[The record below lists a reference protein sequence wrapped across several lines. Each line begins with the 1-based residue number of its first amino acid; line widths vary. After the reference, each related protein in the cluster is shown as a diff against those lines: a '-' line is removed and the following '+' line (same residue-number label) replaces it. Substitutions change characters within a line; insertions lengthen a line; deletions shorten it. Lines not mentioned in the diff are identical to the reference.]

1 MCICWSGLSG
11 LLFFLRFD
19 NSVYLA
25 IFEIV
30 KSLLA
35 ILLMFASAFA
45 PMFFVEDGG
54 KESVSGG
61 NWSRVR
67 TVRIVAAGDLMQH
80 IPQVFTARL
89 KGDTTKYDYTPS
101 FRYVASRFRDA
112 DLSIV
117 NLETTLSESG
127 PYYGYPCFKSPA
139 EVADAMQDMGIDVA
153 ALANNH
159 CCDRGAYG
167 IKSTAEILDKRAIAR
182 VGVYRDS
189 VEYKANN
196 VLYIKRGGISF
207 AIVNYTYG
215 TNGINVPTGMVVNH
229 LDSVAMQR
237 DLASINRDSVD
248 CVIAVVHWGNEYERQ
263 PNREQRK
270 MADFMR
276 RSGVDIILGSHPH
289 VVQPFEVDD
298 KGITLYSL
306 GNFVSNQRA
315 RYRDG
320 GLIATIDVTIVER
333 GEGDVVT
340 DRKMKYDLG
349 ITPVWV
355 HLPDYAVIP
364 PEVGDV
370 MEMNYDSRRRYN
382 VFISDTRELLGE

>member
-1 MCICWSGLSG
+1 MCKCWSSLSG
-11 LLFFLRFD
+11 LLFFCFD
-19 NSVYLA
+19 NWVYLA

-30 KSLLA
+30 KSLLV
-35 ILLMFASAFA
+35 ILLMFTSVFA
-45 PMFFVEDGG
+45 PMFLNDGS
-54 KESVSGG
+54 KEGVFEGR
-61 NWSRVR
+61 WSRVR
-67 TVRIVAAGDLMQH
+67 AVRIVAAGDLMQH
-80 IPQVFTARL
+80 LPQVMAARL
-89 KGDTTKYDYTPS
+89 KDDTTKYDYTPS

-167 IKSTAEILDKRAIAR
+167 IKSTAEILDKRGVSR
-182 VGVYRDS
+182 VGVCRDS
-189 VEYKANN
+189 VEYKVNN
-196 VLYIKRGGISF
+196 VLYLKRSGISF

-215 TNGINVPTGMVVNH
+215 TNGINVPKGMVVNH
-229 LDSVAMQR
+229 LDSVVMAR

-263 PNREQRK
+263 PNREQK
-270 MADFMR
+270 MMADFMR

-298 KGITLYSL
+298 KGVTLYSL
-306 GNFVSNQRA
+306 GNFVSNQRT

-333 GEGDVVT
+333 GEGEEVKSRSV
-340 DRKMKYDLG
+340 KYDLDV
-349 ITPVWV
+349 TPVWA

-370 MEMNYDSRRRYN
+370 MQMNYDSRTRYN
-382 VFISDTRELLGE
+382 RFMEDTREHLGI

>member
-1 MCICWSGLSG
+1 MLEQSFGTA
-11 LLFFLRFD
+11 LFFCFD
-19 NSVYLA
+19 NWVYLA

-30 KSLLA
+30 KSLLV

-45 PMFFVEDGG
+45 PMFFNDGS
-54 KESVSGG
+54 KESVFEGR
-61 NWSRVR
+61 WSRVR

-80 IPQVFTARL
+80 LPQVMAARL
-89 KGDTTKYDYTPS
+89 KDDTTKYDYTPS

-167 IKSTAEILDKRAIAR
+167 IKSTAEILDKRGISR

-196 VLYIKRGGISF
+196 VLYLRRSGISF

-215 TNGINVPTGMVVNH
+215 TNGINVPKGMVVNH
-229 LDSVAMQR
+229 LDSVAMRR

-263 PNREQRK
+263 PNREQK
-270 MADFMR
+270 TMADFMR

-298 KGITLYSL
+298 RGVTLYSL
-306 GNFVSNQRA
+306 GNFVSNQRT

-333 GEGDVVT
+333 GEGEEVKSRSV
-340 DRKMKYDLG
+340 KYDLDV
-349 ITPVWV
+349 TPVWV

-364 PEVGDV
+364 PEVGDA
-370 MEMNYDSRRRYN
+370 MQMNYDSRMRYN
-382 VFISDTRELLGE
+382 RFMEDTREHLGI

>member
-1 MCICWSGLSG
+1 
-11 LLFFLRFD
+11 
-19 NSVYLA
+19 
-25 IFEIV
+25 
-30 KSLLA
+30 
-35 ILLMFASAFA
+35 MFASVFA
-45 PMFFVEDGG
+45 PVFLNDGS
-54 KESVSGG
+54 KESVFEGR
-61 NWSRVR
+61 WSRVR

-80 IPQVFTARL
+80 LPQVMAARL
-89 KGDTTKYDYTPS
+89 KDDTTKYDYTPS

-117 NLETTLSESG
+117 NLETALSESG

-139 EVADAMQDMGIDVA
+139 EVANAMQDMGIDVA

-167 IKSTAEILDKRAIAR
+167 IKSTAEILDNRGISR

-196 VLYIKRGGISF
+196 VLYLKRSGMSF

-215 TNGINVPTGMVVNH
+215 TNGINIPKGMVVNH
-229 LDSVAMQR
+229 LDSVAIRR

-263 PNREQRK
+263 PNREQKK

-289 VVQPFEVDD
+289 VVQPFEVND
-298 KGITLYSL
+298 KGVTLYSL
-306 GNFVSNQRA
+306 GNFVSNQRT

-320 GLIATIDVTIVER
+320 GLIATIDVAIVER
-333 GEGDVVT
+333 GEGDEVKSRSV
-340 DRKMKYDLG
+340 KYDLDV
-349 ITPVWV
+349 TPVWV

-364 PEVGDV
+364 PEVGDA
-370 MEMNYDSRRRYN
+370 MQMNYDSRMRYN
-382 VFISDTRELLGE
+382 RFMEDTREHLGI

>member
-1 MCICWSGLSG
+1 MCKCWSSLSG
-11 LLFFLRFD
+11 LLFFCFD
-19 NSVYLA
+19 NWVYLA

-30 KSLLA
+30 KSLLV
-35 ILLMFASAFA
+35 ILLMFTSVFA
-45 PMFFVEDGG
+45 PMFLNDGS
-54 KESVSGG
+54 KEGVFEGR
-61 NWSRVR
+61 WSRVR
-67 TVRIVAAGDLMQH
+67 AVRIVAAGDLMQH
-80 IPQVFTARL
+80 LPQVMAARL
-89 KGDTTKYDYTPS
+89 KDDTTKYDYTPS

-167 IKSTAEILDKRAIAR
+167 IKSTAEILDKRGVSR
-182 VGVYRDS
+182 VGVCRDS
-189 VEYKANN
+189 VEYKVNN
-196 VLYIKRGGISF
+196 VLYLKRSGISF

-215 TNGINVPTGMVVNH
+215 TNGINVPKGMVVNH
-229 LDSVAMQR
+229 LDSVVMAR

-248 CVIAVVHWGNEYERQ
+248 CVIAVVNWGNEYERQ
-263 PNREQRK
+263 PNREQK
-270 MADFMR
+270 MMADFMR

-298 KGITLYSL
+298 KGVTLYSL
-306 GNFVSNQRA
+306 GNFVSNQRT

-333 GEGDVVT
+333 GEGEEVKSRSV
-340 DRKMKYDLG
+340 KYDLDV
-349 ITPVWV
+349 TPVWA

-370 MEMNYDSRRRYN
+370 MQMNYDSRTRYN
-382 VFISDTRELLGE
+382 RFMEDTREHLGI

>member
-1 MCICWSGLSG
+1 MCKCWSSLSG
-11 LLFFLRFD
+11 LLFFCFD
-19 NSVYLA
+19 NWVYLA

-30 KSLLA
+30 KSLLV

-45 PMFFVEDGG
+45 PMFLNDGS
-54 KESVSGG
+54 KEGVFEGR
-61 NWSRVR
+61 WSRVR

-80 IPQVFTARL
+80 LPQVMAARL
-89 KGDTTKYDYTPS
+89 KDDTTKYDYTPS

-167 IKSTAEILDKRAIAR
+167 IKSTAEILDKRGISR

-189 VEYKANN
+189 VEYKVNN
-196 VLYIKRGGISF
+196 VLYLKRSGISF

-215 TNGINVPTGMVVNH
+215 TNGINAPKGMVVNH
-229 LDSVAMQR
+229 LDSVAMAR
-237 DLASINRDSVD
+237 DLTSINRDSVD

-263 PNREQRK
+263 PNREQKK

-298 KGITLYSL
+298 RGVTLYSL
-306 GNFVSNQRA
+306 GNFVSNQRT

-333 GEGDVVT
+333 GEGEEVKSRNV
-340 DRKMKYDLG
+340 KYDLDV
-349 ITPVWV
+349 TPVWV

-364 PEVGDV
+364 SDVGDA
-370 MEMNYDSRRRYN
+370 MQINYDSRMRYN
-382 VFISDTRELLGE
+382 RFMEDTREHLGI

>member
-1 MCICWSGLSG
+1 MYVGAVFRGCS
-11 LLFFLRFD
+11 FFCFD
-19 NSVYLA
+19 NWVYLA

-30 KSLLA
+30 KSLLV
-35 ILLMFASAFA
+35 ILLMFTSAFA
-45 PMFFVEDGG
+45 PMFFYDGG
-54 KESVSGG
+54 KESTFDGR
-61 NWSRVR
+61 WSRVR

-80 IPQVFTARL
+80 LPQVMAARL
-89 KGDTTKYDYTPS
+89 KDDTTKYDYTSS
-101 FRYVASRFRDA
+101 FRYVASHFRDA

-117 NLETTLSESG
+117 NLETTLSGSG

-167 IKSTAEILDKRAIAR
+167 VKSTAEILDKRGISR
-182 VGVYRDS
+182 VGVYLNS
-189 VEYKANN
+189 TEYKANN
-196 VLYIKRGGISF
+196 VLYLKRCGILF

-215 TNGINVPTGMVVNH
+215 TNGINVPKGMVVNH
-229 LDSVAMQR
+229 LDSVVMRR

-263 PNREQRK
+263 PNREQK
-270 MADFMR
+270 TLADFMR

-289 VVQPFEVDD
+289 VVQPFEVND
-298 KGITLYSL
+298 KGVTLYSL
-306 GNFVSNQRA
+306 GNFVSNQRT

-320 GLIATIDVTIVER
+320 GLIATIDVTMVER
-333 GEGDVVT
+333 GEGEEVKSRSV
-340 DRKMKYDLG
+340 KYDLDV
-349 ITPVWV
+349 TPVWV

-364 PEVGDV
+364 PEVGDA
-370 MEMNYDSRRRYN
+370 MQMNYDSRTRYN
-382 VFISDTRELLGE
+382 RFMEDTRKHLGI

>member
-1 MCICWSGLSG
+1 MLEQSFGTA
-11 LLFFLRFD
+11 LFFCFD
-19 NSVYLA
+19 NWVYLA

-30 KSLLA
+30 KSLLV
-35 ILLMFASAFA
+35 ILLMFVSAFA
-45 PMFFVEDGG
+45 PVFFNDGG
-54 KESVSGG
+54 KESTFEGR
-61 NWSRVR
+61 WSRVR
-67 TVRIVAAGDLMQH
+67 MVRIVAAGDLMQH
-80 IPQVFTARL
+80 LPQVMAARL
-89 KGDTTKYDYTPS
+89 KDDTTKYDYTPS

-139 EVADAMQDMGIDVA
+139 EVANAMQDMGIDVA

-167 IKSTAEILDKRAIAR
+167 IKSTAEILDNRGISR

-196 VLYIKRGGISF
+196 VLYLKRSGMSF

-215 TNGINVPTGMVVNH
+215 TNGINIPKGMVVNH
-229 LDSVAMQR
+229 LDSVAIRR

-263 PNREQRK
+263 PNREQKK

-298 KGITLYSL
+298 RGVTLYSL
-306 GNFVSNQRA
+306 GNFVSNQRTH
-315 RYRDG
+315 YRDG
-320 GLIATIDVTIVER
+320 GLIATIDVMIVER
-333 GEGDVVT
+333 GEGDEVKSRNV
-340 DRKMKYDLG
+340 KYDLDV
-349 ITPVWV
+349 TPVWV

-364 PEVGDV
+364 PEVGDA
-370 MEMNYDSRRRYN
+370 MQMNYDSRMRYN
-382 VFISDTRELLGE
+382 RFMEDTREHLGI

>member
-1 MCICWSGLSG
+1 MLERPFGAA
-11 LLFFLRFD
+11 FFCGFE

-25 IFEIV
+25 IFEFV

-45 PMFFVEDGG
+45 PMLFVGDGG
-54 KESVSGG
+54 TESVSSGS
-61 NWSRVR
+61 WSRVR

-80 IPQVFTARL
+80 LPQVVAARL

-117 NLETTLSESG
+117 NLETTLSKSG

-159 CCDRGAYG
+159 CCDRASYG
-167 IKSTAEILDKRAIAR
+167 IKSTAEILDERGIAR

-189 VEYKANN
+189 VEYEKNN
-196 VLYIKRGGISF
+196 VLYLKRCGVSF

-215 TNGINVPTGMVVNH
+215 TNGINVPKGMVVNQ
-229 LDSVAMQR
+229 LDSVAMER
-237 DLASINRDSVD
+237 DLATINRDSVD

-263 PNREQRK
+263 PNSEQRK

-276 RSGVDIILGSHPH
+276 RRGVDIILGSHPH
-289 VVQPFEVDD
+289 VVQPFEADD
-298 KGITLYSL
+298 EGVTLYSL
-306 GNFVSNQRA
+306 GNFVSNQRT

-320 GLIATIDVTIVER
+320 GLIATIDVTIIER

-340 DRKMKYDLG
+340 DRKVKYGLD

-355 HLPDYAVIP
+355 HLPDYAIIP

-370 MEMNYDSRRRYN
+370 VEMNYDSRMRYN
-382 VFISDTRELLGE
+382 QFMKDTRELLDL

>member
-1 MCICWSGLSG
+1 MG
-11 LLFFLRFD
+11 LLFFCFD
-19 NSVYLA
+19 NWVYLA

-30 KSLLA
+30 KSLLV

-45 PMFFVEDGG
+45 PMFFNDGG
-54 KESVSGG
+54 KESTFEGR
-61 NWSRVR
+61 WSRVR

-80 IPQVFTARL
+80 LPQVMAARL
-89 KGDTTKYDYTPS
+89 KDDTTKYDYTPS

-117 NLETTLSESG
+117 NLETTLSERG

-139 EVADAMQDMGIDVA
+139 EVADAMQDIGIDVA

-167 IKSTAEILDKRAIAR
+167 IKSTAEILDKRGISR

-189 VEYKANN
+189 AEYKANN
-196 VLYIKRGGISF
+196 VLYLKRSGISF

-215 TNGINVPTGMVVNH
+215 TNGINVPKGMVVNH
-229 LDSVAMQR
+229 LDSVAMAR

-263 PNREQRK
+263 PNKEQK
-270 MADFMR
+270 VMADFMR
-276 RSGVDIILGSHPH
+276 RLGVDIILGSHPH
-289 VVQPFEVDD
+289 VVQPFEVND
-298 KGITLYSL
+298 KGVTLYSL
-306 GNFVSNQRA
+306 GNFVSNQRT

-320 GLIATIDVTIVER
+320 GLIATIDVTMVER
-333 GEGDVVT
+333 GEGEKVKSRSV
-340 DRKMKYDLG
+340 KYDLDV
-349 ITPVWV
+349 TPVWV

-364 PEVGDV
+364 PEVGDI
-370 MEMNYDSRRRYN
+370 MQMNYDSRTRYN
-382 VFISDTRELLGE
+382 RFMEDTREHLGI

>member
-11 LLFFLRFD
+11 LLFFVRFD

-61 NWSRVR
+61 SWSRVR

-80 IPQVFTARL
+80 IPQVMAARL
-89 KGDTTKYDYTPS
+89 KDDTTKYDYTPS

-229 LDSVAMQR
+229 LDSVAMQHN
-237 DLASINRDSVD
+237 LASINRDSVG

-270 MADFMR
+270 MADFMH

-298 KGITLYSL
+298 KGIMLYSL
-306 GNFVSNQRA
+306 GNFVSNQRT

-333 GEGDVVT
+333 GEGDVVA

-382 VFISDTRELLGE
+382 VFMSDTRELLGE

>member
-1 MCICWSGLSG
+1 MCKCWSSLSG
-11 LLFFLRFD
+11 LLFFCFD
-19 NSVYLA
+19 NWVYLA

-30 KSLLA
+30 KSLLV
-35 ILLMFASAFA
+35 ILLMFASVFA
-45 PMFFVEDGG
+45 PMFLNDGS
-54 KESVSGG
+54 KESVFEGR
-61 NWSRVR
+61 WSRVR

-80 IPQVFTARL
+80 LPQVMAARL
-89 KGDTTKYDYTPS
+89 KDDTTKYDYTPS
-101 FRYVASRFRDA
+101 FRYVASHFRDA

-167 IKSTAEILDKRAIAR
+167 IKSTAEILDKRGISR

-196 VLYIKRGGISF
+196 VLYLKQSGISF

-215 TNGINVPTGMVVNH
+215 TNGINVPKGMVVNH
-229 LDSVAMQR
+229 LDSVAMAR

-263 PNREQRK
+263 PNREQKK

-298 KGITLYSL
+298 RGVTLYSL
-306 GNFVSNQRA
+306 GNFVSNQRT

-333 GEGDVVT
+333 GEGDEVKSRSV
-340 DRKMKYDLG
+340 KYDLDV
-349 ITPVWV
+349 TPVWV

-364 PEVGDV
+364 PEVGDA
-370 MEMNYDSRRRYN
+370 MQMNYDSRIRYN
-382 VFISDTRELLGE
+382 RFMKDTHEHLGI

>member
-1 MCICWSGLSG
+1 MYVGAVFGGCS
-11 LLFFLRFD
+11 FFCFD
-19 NSVYLA
+19 NWVYLA

-30 KSLLA
+30 KSLLV

-45 PMFFVEDGG
+45 PMFFNDGG
-54 KESVSGG
+54 KESTFEGR
-61 NWSRVR
+61 WSRVR

-80 IPQVFTARL
+80 LPQVMAARL
-89 KGDTTKYDYTPS
+89 KDDTTKYDYTPS
-101 FRYVASRFRDA
+101 FRYVASQFRDA

-117 NLETTLSESG
+117 NLETTLSEGG

-139 EVADAMQDMGIDVA
+139 EVADAMRDMGIDVA

-167 IKSTAEILDKRAIAR
+167 VKSTAEILDKRGISR

-189 VEYKANN
+189 AEYKTNN
-196 VLYIKRGGISF
+196 VLYLKRSGISF

-215 TNGINVPTGMVVNH
+215 TNGINAPKGMVVNH
-229 LDSVAMQR
+229 LDSVAMRR

-263 PNREQRK
+263 PNREQK
-270 MADFMR
+270 TLADFMR

-289 VVQPFEVDD
+289 VVQPFEVND
-298 KGITLYSL
+298 KGVTLYSL
-306 GNFVSNQRA
+306 GNFVSNQRT

-320 GLIATIDVTIVER
+320 GLIATIDVTMVER
-333 GEGDVVT
+333 GEGEEVKSCSV
-340 DRKMKYDLG
+340 KYDLDV
-349 ITPVWV
+349 TPVWV

-364 PEVGDV
+364 PEVGDA
-370 MEMNYDSRRRYN
+370 MQMNYDSRTRYN
-382 VFISDTRELLGE
+382 RFMKDTREHLGI